1 MLKGILQSPRLKD
14 HVKTI
19 GIYQSLSNNDIFE
32 HKCLQN
38 ISKLY
43 THAGKCDYQQTFKD
57 ILEAAM
63 FSTPEVFTNNSP
75 RSPMTPTPFKK
86 PSAVKS
92 LCLFTNILYV
102 KEKTD
107 IPQFQYA
114 KFNRKAIKAGTT
126 PWSLKPNREVNSK
139 INEQI
144 KKYLY
149 NWIMHH
155 PQVVISL
162 IFNDCLKVNIGVHTR
177 PQIVPKL

>member
-1 MLKGILQSPRLKD
+1 M
-14 HVKTI
+14 V
-19 GIYQSLSNNDIFE
+19 
-32 HKCLQN
+32 
-38 ISKLY
+38 
-43 THAGKCDYQQTFKD
+43 
-57 ILEAAM
+57 
-63 FSTPEVFTNNSP
+63 STPEVFTNDSP
-75 RSPMTPTPFKK
+75 ISPMTSTLVNK
-86 PSAVKS
+86 PSSGKS

-155 PQVVISL
+155 PQVVQSP
-162 IFNDCLKVNIGVHTR
+162 IFNDCLKVNIDGHTE
-177 PQIVPKL
+177 PHISHDINTSKETKCWKITVSFH